1 MRCWFLIM
9 NLFALWSIQHLPVC
23 SDKRKFGL
31 VNGFALFYLCSYKNG
46 RVLTPFLGPSLM
58 PKDILRNIIVHTFC
72 YNQIEIVSLLF
83 IVNWIETGL

>member
-31 VNGFALFYLCSYKNG
+31 VSGFALFNYLYSYKNG
-46 RVLTPFLGPSLM
+46 PGFNAFSRTFVNAKRHFAQYNYVS
-58 PKDILRNIIVHTFC
+58 IRFVIIKLK
-72 YNQIEIVSLLF
+72 SLL
-83 IVNWIETGL
+83 ITSLL

>member
-31 VNGFALFYLCSYKNG
+31 FNYLCSYKNG

-58 PKDILRNIIVHTFC
+58 PKDILRNIIMFTYV
-72 YNQIEIVSLLF
+72 LL
-83 IVNWIETGL
+83 